1 MGTDDNKSEEGRLVS
16 LDALRGLDMLF
27 LVGIAGVFQALP
39 TLSDN
44 ALFNWLADQCE
55 HTPWHGFHLYD
66 LIFPLFI
73 FMVGVS
79 LPFALTKR
87 LQKGYSRKKL
97 YIHIIKRSLLLF
109 FLGLVLNGFLGF
121 DFSDFGYTG
130 VLQRIATAYFFSA
143 LIVMNTDI
151 KTQAFIAGA
160 LLISYWLLMILVPVP
175 GFGPGVIT
183 PEGNLHAFIDQKF
196 LPGKL
201 YNGSYDEDGILQQL
215 SSIAVCLSGVLSG
228 HWLRTANSPGKKAL
242 GLGIAGLG
250 SVIAGLIWNFS
261 FPIIF
266 RLWSS
271 SYAMLTIGLSAM
283 MLSLFYWIID
293 VRGYKKWAF
302 PFVVVGLNSITIYLA
317 VRFLDFGAF
326 VNMFV
331 YGFIDHLGVAKPVFM
346 SLCIL
351 VTEWL
356 FLYFLYRKKTFL
368 KV

>member
-1 MGTDDNKSEEGRLVS
+1 MGTDSNIFEEGRLHS

-27 LVGIAGVFQALP
+27 LVGIAGIFQALP

-44 ALFNWLADQCE
+44 ILFNWLAGQCE

-79 LPFALTKR
+79 LSFALTQR
-87 LQKGYSRKKL
+87 LQKGYNSKKL
-97 YIHIIKRSLLLF
+97 YIHIVKRSLLLF
-109 FLGLVLNGFLGF
+109 LLGLILNGFLGF

-130 VLQRIATAYFFSA
+130 VLQRIAIAYFFSA
-143 LIVMNTDI
+143 MIVMNTDI
-151 KTQAFIAGA
+151 KTQAIIAGA

-183 PEGNLHAFIDQKF
+183 PEGNLHAFIDQKL

-201 YNGSYDEDGILQQL
+201 YNGSYDEDGILQQI
-215 SSIAVCLSGVLSG
+215 SSIAVCLAGVLSG
-228 HWLRTANSPGKKAL
+228 HWLRSANTPDKKAL
-242 GLGIAGLG
+242 GLGMAGLA
-250 SVIAGLIWNFS
+250 SVLTGLIWNYS

-271 SYAMLTIGLSAM
+271 SYAMLTIGISAM
-283 MLSLFYWIID
+283 LLGLFYWIID

-302 PFVVVGLNSITIYLA
+302 PFVVAGLNSITIYLA
-317 VRFLDFGAF
+317 VRFFDFGYV
-326 VNMFV
+326 VNIFV
-331 YGFIDHLGVAKPVFM
+331 YGFIDHLGAAKPVFL
-346 SLCIL
+346 SICIL
-351 VTEWL
+351 LTEWV